1 MKNQYAF
8 QSMVHIVLASFALVT
23 SVGLWACSNAVQNG
37 VSPFP
42 TNEESF
48 QVSVLWN
55 GGETAG
61 SRSAA
66 FDNGSVTAVT
76 ILVYNASGARIGS
89 GALTKRTSNWGGTLV
104 ISENGSAVFEAN
116 ALNSANAIL
125 YVGRIT
131 QTLTG
136 TNDIVTIPVGL
147 AGLRGGSIQGYAPN
161 LSTAVNTF
169 AGTPGSAGTGTAE
182 LPGLLTNP
190 YQITSDGTNLYMADM
205 GSNNIRRIIIATQ
218 SVSTFAG
225 QINGSAVRIEGTG
238 TSAGFITPRGITTD
252 GTYLYVADYGN
263 HAIRRIT
270 VSSGLVEPYAGTL
283 AATAGATENAA
294 ADAALFNGPSGITTD
309 GTNLYVADTNNNKI
323 RKIVIAD
330 SNGTRTVSTLSG
342 PSGTVGTAGWNDG
355 AAAGAQFSGP
365 QGITTD
371 GTNLYIADTGN
382 NRIRQIRISDGETS
396 TLAGSGATGSADN
409 STGTLATFYGPIG
422 ITTDGTYLYVADATS
437 NKIRRVDIAAP
448 HGVTTLA
455 GSGTAGA
462 ADGVGTAATFNG
474 PRGVA
479 TDGTNLYVSDYS
491 GNTIRKIQ

>member
-1 MKNQYAF
+1 M
-8 QSMVHIVLASFALVT
+8 
-23 SVGLWACSNAVQNG
+23 
-37 VSPFP
+37 
-42 TNEESF
+42 
-48 QVSVLWN
+48 
-55 GGETAG
+55 
-61 SRSAA
+61 
-66 FDNGSVTAVT
+66 
-76 ILVYNASGARIGS
+76 
-89 GALTKRTSNWGGTLV
+89 
-104 ISENGSAVFEAN
+104 
-116 ALNSANAIL
+116 
-125 YVGRIT
+125 
-131 QTLTG
+131 
-136 TNDIVTIPVGL
+136 
-147 AGLRGGSIQGYAPN
+147 
-161 LSTAVNTF
+161 NTF

-190 YQITSDGTNLYMADM
+190 YQITSDGPSLFVADM

-225 QINGSAVRIEGTG
+225 QINGSAIRIEGTG

-309 GTNLYVADTNNNKI
+309 GINLYVADTNNNKI

-342 PSGTVGTAGWNDG
+342 LSGVVGTAGWNDG
-355 AAAGAQFSGP
+355 AAAEAQFSGP

-371 GTNLYIADTGN
+371 GTNLYVADTGN
-382 NRIRQIRISDGETS
+382 NRIRQIKISDGETS
-396 TLAGSGATGSADN
+396 TLAGSGATGSADS

-455 GSGTAGA
+455 GSGTAGS